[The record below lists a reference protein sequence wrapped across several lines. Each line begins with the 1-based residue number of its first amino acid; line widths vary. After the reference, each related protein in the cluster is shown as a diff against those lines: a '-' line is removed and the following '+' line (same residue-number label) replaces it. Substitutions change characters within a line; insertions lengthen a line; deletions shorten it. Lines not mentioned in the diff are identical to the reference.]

1 MIKAIQKQPLFL
13 LLLPVFFV
21 VHGMLENFGFI
32 PFSDAATL
40 CLTYLVA
47 TIILTALF
55 YLFFRSLTKAAL
67 MTSLCMG
74 IFFAFGTLQDF
85 LQAHLHNRFFTR
97 YSILL
102 PAILLLLIIAF
113 WRIRKTKYTL
123 HRLTGFLNLL
133 LIIYLLVDIGW
144 ILVKAIRPDK
154 EKLSV
159 YAFEEMDQYKTC
171 DTCTKPDIY
180 LLLFD
185 EYASSASLQE
195 RYQYNNDLDT
205 FLAAKGFAIQP
216 HSRSNYNFTPFSMAS
231 LLNMAYLQG
240 IQNVRAISAEDY
252 ARCNELI
259 RHNQVIKFL
268 DLQGYDIVNYSVFDL
283 AGHPSQVN
291 QSFLPLKTKLI
302 TDRTL
307 FARINR
313 DIGWLLSNYFP
324 FSLFASYDILADR
337 HNNNLFIDLTTQ
349 AATSERKRPAFIYT
363 HLYMPHPL
371 FYYDKDGRER
381 NADTLYQE
389 LRSPV
394 AYSTYL
400 DYISYTNTRIK
411 ELVNTLQQKSP
422 TAVIM
427 IMGDHGFREGGLP
440 LASPHFF
447 TNFNAVYLR
456 GKTLVPPSSAV
467 NQFRVVF
474 NELFHQSI
482 PLLKDSCIFLQDKQN
497 RKTDD

>member
-32 PFSDAATL
+32 PFPDAAAL
-40 CLTYLVA
+40 CLIYLVA
-47 TIILTALF
+47 AILLAAIF
-55 YLFFRSLTKAAL
+55 YLFFRSVTKAAL

-85 LQAHLHNRFFTR
+85 LHQHITNRSFTR

-113 WRIRKTKYTL
+113 WRIRKTKNAL

-144 ILVKAIRPDK
+144 IVVKTISPDK
-154 EKLSV
+154 EKFSV
-159 YAFEEMDQYKTC
+159 YAFEEKNQYKPC
-171 DTCTKPDIY
+171 DTCSKPDIY
-180 LLLFD
+180 FLLFD
-185 EYASSASLQE
+185 EYASSASLWE
-195 RYQYNNDLDT
+195 RYQYNNDLDQ
-205 FLAAKGFAIQP
+205 FLTAKGFTIQP
-216 HSRSNYNFTPFSMAS
+216 QSRSNYNFTPFSMAS
-231 LLNMAYLQG
+231 ILNMAYLKG
-240 IQNVRAISAEDY
+240 IQDPSAISAEDY

-268 DLQGYDIVNYSVFDL
+268 DIQGYDIVNYSIFDL
-283 AGHPSQVN
+283 AGHPSQVS

-313 DIGWLLSNYFP
+313 DIGWLLSQYFP
-324 FSLFASYDILADR
+324 FSLFTHFNILTDR
-337 HNNNLFIDLTTQ
+337 NNNNLFIDLTGR
-349 AATSERKRPAFIYT
+349 AAASKRKRPAFIYT

-381 NADTLYQE
+381 NTDTLYRE
-389 LRSPV
+389 LAAPV
-394 AYSTYL
+394 AYHTYL
-400 DYISYTNTRIK
+400 DYVTYTNTRIK
-411 ELVNTLQQKSP
+411 ELVTTLQRANP
-422 TAVIM
+422 AAVIM
-427 IMGDHGFREGGLP
+427 IMGDHGFRKDGLQ
-440 LASPHFF
+440 LTSPYFF
-447 TNFNAVYLR
+447 TNFNAVYLP
-456 GKTLVPPSSAV
+456 GKTIVPPTSGV

-482 PLLKDSCIFLQDKQN
+482 PLLKDSCIFLQDKQPSHP
-497 RKTDD
+497 